1 MRNPFVRRFAND
13 GQAKTGK
20 KDSSNEDPDER
31 FDFRFSRAIAETNQ
45 EIALAKKQ
53 SFSSARKYL
62 VPSTKPSPLHSHHS
76 FPSLTPSALKIQNL
90 SSSSC

>member
-20 KDSSNEDPDER
+20 KDSSSEDPDER
-31 FDFRFSRAIAETNQ
+31 FDFRFARAIAETDQ
-45 EIALAKKQ
+45 GIALAKKP
-53 SFSSARKYL
+53 SFSSARKFL
-62 VPSTKPSPLHSHHS
+62 VPSTKASPPHPHHS
-76 FPSLTPSALKIQNL
+76 SPSLTPSALKIQNL